1 MHRSRKKGWIKSFFD
16 ISLIIPA
23 ALFWLPVIGLLVL
36 LVRIKLGMPVFFCQT
51 RPGLSGKPF
60 TIYKF
65 RTMTDCR
72 DEKGNLLPDEQRL
85 TTFGCFMRR
94 TSIDELPE
102 LFNVLIGD
110 MSLVGPRPLLIEY
123 LNRYTPEQARRHQ
136 MKPGLTGWA
145 QIKGR
150 NAISWNERFK
160 LDLWYVDNWSLW
172 LDIKIIFL
180 TFMKVLRQDD
190 VSSPGHST
198 MPEFMGNKK
207 SSIVSVGDKK
217 NIE

>member
-1 MHRSRKKGWIKSFFD
+1 MHRSRKKGWIKRFFD
-16 ISLIIPA
+16 ISLIIPT
-23 ALFWLPVIGLLVL
+23 ALFWLPVIGLLAL
-36 LVRIKLGMPVFFCQT
+36 LVRFKLGMPVFFCQT

-72 DEKGNLLPDEQRL
+72 DEKGRLLPDEQRL
-85 TTFGCFMRR
+85 TTFGRFMRR

-136 MKPGLTGWA
+136 MKPGITGWA

-150 NAISWNERFK
+150 NAISWDEKFE
-160 LDLWYVDNWSLW
+160 LDVWYIDNWSPW
-172 LDIKIIFL
+172 LDIKIALITFL
-180 TFMKVLRQDD
+180 KVLRQEGI
-190 VSSPGHST
+190 SSHGHVT
-198 MPEFMGNKK
+198 MPEFMGNRTYTNMAG
-207 SSIVSVGDKK
+207 SDK
-217 NIE
+217 

>member
-23 ALFWLPVIGLLVL
+23 ALFWLPVIGLLAL
-36 LVRIKLGMPVFFCQT
+36 LVRFKLGMPVFFCQT

-72 DEKGNLLPDEQRL
+72 DEKGRLLPDEQRL
-85 TTFGCFMRR
+85 TTFGRFMRR

-136 MKPGLTGWA
+136 MKPGITGWA

-150 NAISWNERFK
+150 NAISWDEKFE
-160 LDLWYVDNWSLW
+160 LDVWYIDNWSPW
-172 LDIKIIFL
+172 LDIKIALITFL
-180 TFMKVLRQDD
+180 KVLRQEGI
-190 VSSPGHST
+190 SSHGHVT
-198 MPEFMGNKK
+198 MPEFMGNRTYTNMAG
-207 SSIVSVGDKK
+207 SDK
-217 NIE
+217 

>member
-1 MHRSRKKGWIKSFFD
+1 MHRSRKKGWIKRFFD

-23 ALFWLPVIGLLVL
+23 ALFWLPVIGLLAL
-36 LVRIKLGMPVFFCQT
+36 LVRFKLGMPVFFCQT

-72 DEKGNLLPDEQRL
+72 DEKGRLLPDEQRL

-136 MKPGLTGWA
+136 MKPGITGWA

-150 NAISWNERFK
+150 NAISWDEKFE
-160 LDLWYVDNWSLW
+160 LDVWYIDNWSPW
-172 LDIKIIFL
+172 LDIKIALITFL
-180 TFMKVLRQDD
+180 KVLRQEGI
-190 VSSPGHST
+190 SSHGHVT
-198 MPEFMGNKK
+198 MPEFMGNRTYTNMAG
-207 SSIVSVGDKK
+207 SDK
-217 NIE
+217 